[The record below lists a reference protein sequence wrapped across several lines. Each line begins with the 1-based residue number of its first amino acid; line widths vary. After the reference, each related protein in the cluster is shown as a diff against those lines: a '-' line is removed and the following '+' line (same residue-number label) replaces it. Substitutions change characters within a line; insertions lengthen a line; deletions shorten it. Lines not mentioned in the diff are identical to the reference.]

1 MTPDNDSSANYGVIC
16 SGESQTNP
24 PQVVVAVV
32 RPDEHWGGVVRLA
45 AQAAHEQDVPLD
57 IVLVDGSGASTAH
70 NMAVMD
76 EAIATAREAGP
87 GVEIR
92 VAGPFG
98 PDSSSTLQTL
108 RDVAVRFVVCSQ
120 ETWDALR
127 DVPDLTWLREQRAT
141 IL

>member
-1 MTPDNDSSANYGVIC
+1 MTLWRGTHRAGHRLVPRQRATD
-16 SGESQTNP
+16 
-24 PQVVVAVV
+24 QVVVAVV

-45 AQAAHEQDVPLD
+45 ARAAHEQDVPLD
-57 IVLVDGSGASTAH
+57 IALVDAVGASTAH

-76 EAIATAREAGP
+76 EAIATARAASP
-87 GVEIR
+87 GAEIR

-108 RDVAVRFVVCSQ
+108 RDVLIRFVVCTQ

-127 DVPDLTWLREQRAT
+127 DVPDLTWLHEQRST
-141 IL
+141 IV

>member
-1 MTPDNDSSANYGVIC
+1 MTLWRGTPRSGDRLVPRQRAAN
-16 SGESQTNP
+16 
-24 PQVVVAVV
+24 QVVVAVV

-45 AQAAHEQDVPLD
+45 ARAAHEQDVPLD
-57 IVLVDGSGASTAH
+57 IVLVDGSAASTAH
-70 NMAVMD
+70 HMAVMD
-76 EAIATAREAGP
+76 EAIATAREASP

-108 RDVAVRFVVCSQ
+108 RDVPVRFVVCTQ

-127 DVPDLTWLREQRAT
+127 DVPDLAWLREQQAT
-141 IL
+141 VL